1 MIYSTFAGAMRTCAL
16 IGALL
21 LLMALPAA
29 AHPVDDP
36 ADPVYRARTVLPD
49 AAKARRDTPALET
62 LRAAAPR
69 TVHLADAAATAETRQ
84 LYAYLTA
91 LGRLQYTIYGHQND
105 AHHKFFRIDSGT
117 NSDTKDMT
125 GALAGIVGLDALS
138 LTGEELELTDAER
151 AAGMS
156 CADKLER
163 IAAEASNEGAILT
176 LSMHIPNLARAAK
189 RPQADGSYDFSGYSP
204 DDLSGH
210 VLHRAVPGGDLH
222 PVYTAYL
229 DMVADFL
236 LHMQRRGIPVLFRPL
251 HEHNGDWFWWGVKG
265 TDGADYTAL
274 WQYTVHYLRDV
285 RGVHNVL
292 YVYAPNAP
300 FSSERDYLDRYPGD
314 AYVDVFGFDFYDD
327 DDDTP
332 AFLNRLEHAA
342 ALVVSAADAHGKLPA
357 LTEAGVH
364 KNGGGLALTGND
376 DLHWTSA
383 AAAVA
388 RRHHIPYL
396 MTWANFEQEEKNFY
410 QPFMVSDTRGHEL
423 VDGFIDYY
431 NEETSLFA
439 DGLGDWRGLP
449 VPVQE

>member
-1 MIYSTFAGAMRTCAL
+1 MIYSTFAGAMRACAL

-21 LLMALPAA
+21 GLMPLSAA

-49 AAKARRDTPALET
+49 AAKALRDAPALDM

-91 LGRLQYTIYGHQND
+91 LGQLQYTIYGHQND

-117 NSDTKDMT
+117 KSDTKDMT

-189 RPQADGSYDFSGYSP
+189 RPQADGGYDFSGYSP
-204 DDLSGH
+204 DDLAGH
-210 VLHRAVPGGDLH
+210 VLHRTVPGGDLH

-236 LHMQRRGIPVLFRPL
+236 LRMQRRGIPVLFRPL
-251 HEHNGDWFWWGVKG
+251 HEHNGDWFWWGAAG
-265 TDGADYTAL
+265 TDGVDYTAL

-285 RGVHNVL
+285 RGVHNAL

-300 FSSERDYLDRYPGD
+300 FSSTEDYLDRYPGD

-332 AFLNRLEHAA
+332 AFLKRLEHAA

-357 LTEAGVH
+357 LTEVGVH
-364 KNGGGLALTGND
+364 KNGGGFTLTGND
-376 DLHWTSA
+376 DPHWTSA

-449 VPVQE
+449 VPVQD

>member
-1 MIYSTFAGAMRTCAL
+1 MIYSTFAGAMRSCAL

-21 LLMALPAA
+21 GLMPLSAA

-49 AAKARRDTPALET
+49 AAKARRDAPALET
-62 LRAAAPR
+62 LCAAAPR
-69 TVHLADAAATAETRQ
+69 TVHLVDAAATAETRR

-189 RPQADGSYDFSGYSP
+189 RPQADGGYDFSGYSP

-236 LHMQRRGIPVLFRPL
+236 LRMQRRGIPVLFRPL
-251 HEHNGDWFWWGVKG
+251 HEHNGDWFWWGAAG
-265 TDGADYTAL
+265 T
-274 WQYTVHYLRDV
+274 
-285 RGVHNVL
+285 
-292 YVYAPNAP
+292 
-300 FSSERDYLDRYPGD
+300 
-314 AYVDVFGFDFYDD
+314 
-327 DDDTP
+327 
-332 AFLNRLEHAA
+332 
-342 ALVVSAADAHGKLPA
+342 ADAC
-357 LTEAGVH
+357 
-364 KNGGGLALTGND
+364 
-376 DLHWTSA
+376 
-383 AAAVA
+383 
-388 RRHHIPYL
+388 
-396 MTWANFEQEEKNFY
+396 
-410 QPFMVSDTRGHEL
+410 
-423 VDGFIDYY
+423 
-431 NEETSLFA
+431 
-439 DGLGDWRGLP
+439 
-449 VPVQE
+449 

>member
-1 MIYSTFAGAMRTCAL
+1 
-16 IGALL
+16 
-21 LLMALPAA
+21 
-29 AHPVDDP
+29 
-36 ADPVYRARTVLPD
+36 
-49 AAKARRDTPALET
+49 
-62 LRAAAPR
+62 
-69 TVHLADAAATAETRQ
+69 
-84 LYAYLTA
+84 
-91 LGRLQYTIYGHQND
+91 
-105 AHHKFFRIDSGT
+105 
-117 NSDTKDMT
+117 MT
-125 GALAGIVGLDALS
+125 GALAGIVGFDALS

-189 RPQADGSYDFSGYSP
+189 RPQADGGYDFSGYSP
-204 DDLSGH
+204 DNLAGH
-210 VLHRAVPGGDLH
+210 VLHRAVPGGDLY

-236 LHMQRRGIPVLFRPL
+236 LRMQRRGIPVLFRPL

-285 RGVHNVL
+285 RGVHNAL
-292 YVYAPNAP
+292 YVYASNAP
-300 FSSERDYLDRYPGD
+300 FSSAEDYLDRYPGD

-332 AFLNRLEHAA
+332 AFLKQLEHAA

-357 LTEAGVH
+357 LTEVGVH

-376 DLHWTSA
+376 DPHWTSA
-383 AAAVA
+383 VAAVA

>member
-1 MIYSTFAGAMRTCAL
+1 
-16 IGALL
+16 
-21 LLMALPAA
+21 
-29 AHPVDDP
+29 
-36 ADPVYRARTVLPD
+36 
-49 AAKARRDTPALET
+49 
-62 LRAAAPR
+62 
-69 TVHLADAAATAETRQ
+69 
-84 LYAYLTA
+84 
-91 LGRLQYTIYGHQND
+91 
-105 AHHKFFRIDSGT
+105 
-117 NSDTKDMT
+117 
-125 GALAGIVGLDALS
+125 
-138 LTGEELELTDAER
+138 
-151 AAGMS
+151 
-156 CADKLER
+156 
-163 IAAEASNEGAILT
+163 
-176 LSMHIPNLARAAK
+176 
-189 RPQADGSYDFSGYSP
+189 
-204 DDLSGH
+204 
-210 VLHRAVPGGDLH
+210 
-222 PVYTAYL
+222 
-229 DMVADFL
+229 MVADFL
-236 LHMQRRGIPVLFRPL
+236 LRMQRRGIPVLFRPL

-285 RGVHNVL
+285 RGVHNAL

-300 FSSERDYLDRYPGD
+300 FSSAEDYLDRYPGD

-332 AFLNRLEHAA
+332 AFLKRLEHAA
-342 ALVVSAADAHGKLPA
+342 ALVVSAADAHGNLPA
-357 LTEAGVH
+357 LTEVGVH

-376 DLHWTSA
+376 DPHWTSA

-449 VPVQE
+449 VPVQR